1 MLLALTLHTAAHRG
15 KRALTPAIIIEC
27 LGDGE
32 LAAATLFRAARCGLL
47 RGSMACRALRLF
59 FLVEVRNEF
68 LDGGTRRRAIFVM
81 ATALCL
87 FGSAGTGFLFGSLTG
102 RFLGGAGFG
111 SRTLA
116 FAARIF
122 LGKTPCFF
130 FCPAT
135 ILVLALTRA
144 VERLGAGS
152 HFFFGQRAQHDAGT
166 RTSGLALL
174 RGCSRLFRRGSSR
187 GRGL

>member
-1 MLLALTLHTAAHRG
+1 
-15 KRALTPAIIIEC
+15 
-27 LGDGE
+27 
-32 LAAATLFRAARCGLL
+32 
-47 RGSMACRALRLF
+47 
-59 FLVEVRNEF
+59 EVRNEF

-122 LGKTPCFF
+122 LGKPPCFF

-187 GRGL
+187 GRGLRCRSSHRRCRLFLDSGGGRGRSSRGRSRGGSRVGLQRPLFLLFDDDRF